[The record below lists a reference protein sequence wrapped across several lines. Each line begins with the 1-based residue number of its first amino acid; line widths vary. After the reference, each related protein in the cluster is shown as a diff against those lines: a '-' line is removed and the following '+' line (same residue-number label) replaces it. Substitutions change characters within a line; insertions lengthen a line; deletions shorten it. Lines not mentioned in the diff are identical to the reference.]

1 MIANR
6 KDIEFNPEFQRAL
19 ELMEQT
25 SSNVFVTGRAGTGK
39 STLLRYFRDNTKK
52 RCVVLAPT
60 GVAAVNI
67 GGQTIH
73 SFFGFRPDITVDKA
87 RRKKPARSK
96 SNLYMQLDA
105 IVIDEISMVRAD
117 LLDCVEAFLRRHGR
131 EPGRPFGGIQLI
143 VIGDLY
149 QLAPV
154 VTSKDRQMF
163 ADLYQSPYFFSAE
176 AFSALAPEMVELQK
190 VYRQLQDHTLLEI
203 LNAIRNRSITED
215 HLSLLNQRYDPE
227 PSPPEGAM
235 CVHLATTN
243 AGANAVNAEALG
255 RLEGQPFISQGTIT
269 GKFEQRSLPAP
280 IDLELKPGAQVMLTN
295 NDPNGRWVNGTVG
308 VVEAIEEGGYDYDA
322 AIIAQLEDGEEVEVE
337 PYTWETFEYVFSPD
351 TKTVE
356 TEEVGSFTQ
365 YPLILAWAITIHKSQ
380 GKTFDNVIIDFERG
394 TFAHGQAY
402 VALSRCTT
410 LDGITL
416 KQPFKKS
423 HIRLDWDVIRFITDF
438 QYQRADSEMPLE
450 DKLASI
456 EAAIA
461 DGRDI
466 EVIYL
471 KSSDQRSQRRLTP
484 IEVGDMAFRKKT
496 FPGLRAYCHLRN
508 DERVFRVDRILEMT
522 TV

>member
-1 MIANR
+1 
-6 KDIEFNPEFQRAL
+6 
-19 ELMEQT
+19 MEQT

-52 RCVVLAPT
+52 KSVVLAPT

-87 RRKKPARSK
+87 RKKQPARSK
-96 SNLYMQLDA
+96 GNLYKKLDA

-117 LLDCVEAFLRRHGR
+117 LLDCIEVFLRRHGPV
-131 EPGRPFGGIQLI
+131 PGEPFGGIQI
-143 VIGDLY
+143 TAIGDLY

-163 ADLYQSPYFFSAE
+163 DGLYQSPYFFSAE
-176 AFSALAPEMVELQK
+176 AFSALAPEMIELQK
-190 VYRQLQDHTLLEI
+190 VYRQQQDQTLLEI

-227 PSPPEGAM
+227 FSPPENAM
-235 CVHLATTN
+235 SVHLATTN
-243 AGANAVNAEALG
+243 AGAGVVNTQALD
-255 RLEGQPFISQGTIT
+255 RLEGRPFRSQGTIT
-269 GKFEQRSLPAP
+269 GTFEQRSLPAP
-280 IDLELKPGAQVMLTN
+280 MSLELKLGAQVMLTS
-295 NDPNGRWVNGTVG
+295 NDSNGRWVNGTVG
-308 VVEAIEEGGYDYDA
+308 VVEAIEEGGFDYDEV
-322 AIIAQLEDGEEVEVE
+322 IIVQIEDGEEVEVE
-337 PYTWETFEYVFSPD
+337 PYTWETFEYVFNPD
-351 TKTVE
+351 TEIVE
-356 TEEVGSFTQ
+356 TKEVGSFTQ

-416 KQPFKKS
+416 KQPFKKG
-423 HIRLDWDVIRFITDF
+423 HIRLDWDVVRFITDF
-438 QYQRADSEMPLE
+438 QYQRSDSEMPLE

-471 KSSDQRSQRRLTP
+471 KASDQRSQRRLTP
-484 IEVGDMAFRKKT
+484 IEVGDMAFREIK
-496 FPGLRAYCHLRN
+496 FPGLRAYCHHRN
-508 DERVFRVDRILEMT
+508 EERIFRVDRILELT
-522 TV
+522 TVRS